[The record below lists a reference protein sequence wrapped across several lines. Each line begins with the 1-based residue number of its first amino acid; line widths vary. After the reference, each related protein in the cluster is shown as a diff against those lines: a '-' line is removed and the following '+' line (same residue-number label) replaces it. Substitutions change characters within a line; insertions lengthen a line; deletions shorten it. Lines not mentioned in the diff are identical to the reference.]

1 MDFIKE
7 LIESRMYRRL
17 EQVKGTDVATIGS
30 LVFDHMLMLRVLYY
44 IDKKKAQRYAK
55 DTMKQQNFSG
65 FRQSMTDL
73 YNFLTLVI
81 SQRQYADKLFNDWD
95 IVIPELRIK
104 RVLRAVADGELDE
117 RDYDSLLLL
126 LSRRIKNLTGD
137 QMWLRRL
144 VQDWQKRISRMDQTQ
159 AMTRILQTVRRP
171 INTDLYMALQSSSKV
186 TPTNT

>member
-1 MDFIKE
+1 M
-7 LIESRMYRRL
+7 
-17 EQVKGTDVATIGS
+17 
-30 LVFDHMLMLRVLYY
+30 
-44 IDKKKAQRYAK
+44 
-55 DTMKQQNFSG
+55 
-65 FRQSMTDL
+65 
-73 YNFLTLVI
+73 
-81 SQRQYADKLFNDWD
+81 
-95 IVIPELRIK
+95 
-104 RVLRAVADGELDE
+104 DE